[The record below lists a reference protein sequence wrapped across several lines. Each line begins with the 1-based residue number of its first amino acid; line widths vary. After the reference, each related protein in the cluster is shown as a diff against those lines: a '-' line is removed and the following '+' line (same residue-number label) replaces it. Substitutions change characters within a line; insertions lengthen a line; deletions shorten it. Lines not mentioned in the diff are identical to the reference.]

1 MREATRTD
9 AGVLG
14 RPGVVRHNNGPCG
27 VSQHKQVPNR
37 TGQEAARQP
46 RQPALPGPA
55 LSSPSR
61 PPYTPCLPS
70 LFTGSCFGPDGPHTP
85 GRTVNTNGC
94 GGPVSPSSLL
104 RSVAQA
110 APRSWSS
117 HPQPWGRPPAVLPA
131 VVGSRAA
138 LSCVRNISVLPRVSN
153 KSNTVLTNS
162 FAKNTLQRLNIY
174 ARYTLETLMVCS
186 DFVTYSEI

>member
-1 MREATRTD
+1 MD
-9 AGVLG
+9 PAGC
-14 RPGVVRHNNGPCG
+14 RSTNR
-27 VSQHKQVPNR
+27 SQ
-37 TGQEAARQP
+37 TGQDRRP
-46 RQPALPGPA
+46 PGSPASPHS

-61 PPYTPCLPS
+61 PPYTPCPPS
-70 LFTGSCFGPDGPHTP
+70 LFTGSCFGPDGPLTP

-138 LSCVRNISVLPRVSN
+138 LSCVRDISVFPRVSD